1 MKTAS
6 FFGCKGQKIALQVP
20 SARVDDVF
28 IKALPDQWRVKA
40 NGASN
45 ERGTQFIVH
54 DLGQSPTKRDAR
66 MIALESIYGKYVTAV
81 RPSNDT
87 NFPYPN
93 ANVTAASTFIYYGDK
108 FEVKHNNRNQ
118 YWFKTA
124 FKSPQGH
131 SQYLIGRTDGTLRGN
146 GTVGELRKW
155 AKFTPHC
162 IDGRLYGQVGGN
174 FKIIIDTDL
183 CSIIKNDYISKN

>member
-1 MKTAS
+1 M
-6 FFGCKGQKIALQVP
+6 
-20 SARVDDVF
+20 
-28 IKALPDQWRVKA
+28 ALPDRWRVNA
-40 NGASN
+40 NGQSPSQQD
-45 ERGTQFIVH
+45 THFVVH
-54 DLGQSPTKRDAR
+54 DLGQSPKHRDAR

-124 FKSPQGH
+124 YKSPQGH

-146 GTVGELRKW
+146 GTQYELRKW
-155 AKFTPHC
+155 AKFTPYC
-162 IDGRLYGQVGGN
+162 VDGRLYGQIGGN
-174 FKIIIDTDL
+174 LKINFDIDK
-183 CSIIKNDYISKN
+183 CSTIRNVINIDQQ

>member
-1 MKTAS
+1 M
-6 FFGCKGQKIALQVP
+6 
-20 SARVDDVF
+20 
-28 IKALPDQWRVKA
+28 PDQWRVNA
-40 NGASN
+40 NGDSH
-45 ERGTQFIVH
+45 ERGTQFVVH
-54 DLGQSPTKRDAR
+54 DLGPSPTKRDAR

-174 FKIIIDTDL
+174 FKIIFDIDK
-183 CSIIKNDYISKN
+183 CSTIREAVEYRTY